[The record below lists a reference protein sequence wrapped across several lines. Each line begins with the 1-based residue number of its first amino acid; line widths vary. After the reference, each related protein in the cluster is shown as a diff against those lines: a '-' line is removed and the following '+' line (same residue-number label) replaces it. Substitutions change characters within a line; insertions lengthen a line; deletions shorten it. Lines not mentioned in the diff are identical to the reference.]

1 MHASLTPARTPTVW
15 CGSGYC
21 LGQIT
26 VLSLRVC
33 VLCVCVFMCVHDC
46 RVSCVCVYTLSH

>member
-26 VLSLRVC
+26 VLSLRAC
-33 VLCVCVFMCVHDC
+33 VFYLCVCLCVSMTVVS
-46 RVSCVCVYTLSH
+46 RVCAFT